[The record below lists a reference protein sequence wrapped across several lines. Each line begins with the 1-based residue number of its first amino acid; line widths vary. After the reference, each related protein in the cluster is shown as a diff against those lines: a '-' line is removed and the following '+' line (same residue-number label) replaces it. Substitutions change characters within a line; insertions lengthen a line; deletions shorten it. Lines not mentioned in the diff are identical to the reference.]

1 MIFVIK
7 KNDEKLISFSFF
19 ESNDYMKLLILYV
32 KSYFVTIGRLI
43 LRLAFR
49 IIILCLHLYGKV
61 NR

>member
-7 KNDEKLISFSFF
+7 KERRKINIIFI
-19 ESNDYMKLLILYV
+19 DYMKLLILYV
-32 KSYFVTIGRLI
+32 KSYFVAIGRFI